1 MMEMLYLSSTCVC
14 AFGYAPLVSDVRPCP
29 KVLSAQLSR
38 WLCPASP
45 ARALGPAGDAA
56 GASARPMRFIRRMR
70 LTYASAARSQLA
82 RCSTTSCQLF
92 HGRVCCSRAMYA
104 LVLPHFFQRPRCKST
119 PLSKRKQHRCRAT
132 RRGNM
137 SHHNAANVI
146 GVYRPEL
153 EAEIIASLPPL

>member
-1 MMEMLYLSSTCVC
+1 MMELLRLSSICVC

-70 LTYASAARSQLA
+70 LT
-82 RCSTTSCQLF
+82 
-92 HGRVCCSRAMYA
+92 
-104 LVLPHFFQRPRCKST
+104 
-119 PLSKRKQHRCRAT
+119 
-132 RRGNM
+132 
-137 SHHNAANVI
+137 
-146 GVYRPEL
+146 
-153 EAEIIASLPPL
+153 

>member
-1 MMEMLYLSSTCVC
+1 MEESRHIQQSAAVHIRRTQCRDDLLRLSSTCVC

-70 LTYASAARSQLA
+70 LT
-82 RCSTTSCQLF
+82 
-92 HGRVCCSRAMYA
+92 
-104 LVLPHFFQRPRCKST
+104 
-119 PLSKRKQHRCRAT
+119 
-132 RRGNM
+132 
-137 SHHNAANVI
+137 
-146 GVYRPEL
+146 
-153 EAEIIASLPPL
+153 